1 MDFIILYSVKW
12 VCIILTHF
20 SDLLHDMS
28 RLSKLCLKLCCSS
41 FKKKYVESQNLS
53 TLAMTSCDIPASTSF
68 EIIIIYK
75 KTDSWKLTD
84 FLSAILYILDK
95 IYSDQI
101 PIIHVAQTSMEIKR
115 NELGSLQSS
124 ILNHNCNSFEL
135 KKACVSV
142 GTIW

>member
-68 EIIIIYK
+68 EKGIYK
-75 KTDSWKLTD
+75 KSDSWKLTD
-84 FLSAILYILDK
+84 LLSAILYILDK
-95 IYSDQI
+95 KHSVQI
-101 PIIHVAQTSMEIKR
+101 PIIHVEQTSMEIKR
-115 NELGSLQSS
+115 NKLGSLQSA